1 MRPLVAGHVL
11 EKVVILIKLEA
22 EIMIC
27 KSINY
32 LCTYVKKTN
41 KIVKNMEIKKLY
53 EIYKAH
59 PVVTTDSRNC
69 PEGSIF
75 FALKGETFDGNK
87 FAMQALEKGCAYAVA
102 DAP

>member
-1 MRPLVAGHVL
+1 M
-11 EKVVILIKLEA
+11 KIKE
-22 EIMIC
+22 
-27 KSINY
+27 
-32 LCTYVKKTN
+32 
-41 KIVKNMEIKKLY
+41 LY

-87 FAMQALEKGCAYAVA
+87 FAMQALEKGCAYAVVDDLTQCTMHNA
-102 DAP
+102 QLMNHNL

>member
-1 MRPLVAGHVL
+1 
-11 EKVVILIKLEA
+11 
-22 EIMIC
+22 
-27 KSINY
+27 
-32 LCTYVKKTN
+32 
-41 KIVKNMEIKKLY
+41 MEIKELY

-87 FAMQALEKGCAYAVA
+87 FAMQALEKGCAYAVVDDLQVA
-102 DAP
+102 LNSSPVLGEVAEPEGFNSQFSILFC